1 MTRFSSVVAIVSVVV
16 FAAACA
22 DGTTAIPS
30 SSLRPAG
37 QISAAGNPPPPPLT
51 GRGDGELAPDF
62 DEEFSSAA
70 SVDATRDGGGKSALV
85 PCDLPAFVSL
95 SYSFDYMI
103 NKPDKNAFVHLD
115 PDNQKQITIH
125 QNGDKL
131 DAHGTIIGAGF
142 TFAITDVTDG
152 SIIGDGEGGRVLDS
166 FFLRITGIVTHAD
179 GSKCQAA
186 AILDGGLGGSD
197 SIGN

>member
-30 SSLRPAG
+30 SSLRPTG

-51 GRGDGELAPDF
+51 GRGDGELEPDF
-62 DEEFSSAA
+62 GDDFSSAA
-70 SVDATRDGGGKSALV
+70 SVDATRNGKSGPV
-85 PCDLPAFVSL
+85 PCDLPAFVNL

-125 QNGDKL
+125 QNGNKV
-131 DAHGTIIGAGF
+131 DAHGTIVGAGF
-142 TFAITDVTDG
+142 TFAISDVTAG

-186 AILDGGLGGSD
+186 AILDGNFGGES
-197 SIGN
+197 SGN